1 METRWLY
8 KTSSNFAKLREE
20 SKNVCVIP
28 MGCVE
33 KHGLHLALGTDIIMA
48 STIAYEASQLET
60 FCVFPDFTFG
70 DLPCNAPIEANGGYM
85 SEGNITVPVEMELQ
99 LLETL
104 CHQISRNGYN
114 KILIYNCHGGNNSLL
129 NTFQRMLNN
138 KKRDFVLGVV
148 QVDCP
153 APHGFAKYLEAH
165 GSGSIPELTREDEEL
180 IIKYHKENMVVG
192 HAGLDETA
200 FIMAIA
206 PDSIE
211 WDTLGIESG
220 LPTGKGAAYRKA
232 NIKLA
237 DGGWGLDFPN
247 AYCGHDPIGCNERI
261 GKASIRFEAEK
272 LANAVKFFKEDTFLL
287 ERLEEQQKGWN

>member
-1 METRWLY
+1 
-8 KTSSNFAKLREE
+8 
-20 SKNVCVIP
+20 
-28 MGCVE
+28 
-33 KHGLHLALGTDIIMA
+33 
-48 STIAYEASQLET
+48 
-60 FCVFPDFTFG
+60 
-70 DLPCNAPIEANGGYM
+70 M

-138 KKRDFVLGVV
+138 KKRDFVVGIV
-148 QVDCP
+148 QVETP

-165 GSGSIPELTREDEEL
+165 GSGSISELTKDDEEL
-180 IIKYHKENMVVG
+180 IMKYHKENMVVG
-192 HAGLDETA
+192 HAGFEETA

-206 PDSIE
+206 PETVE
-211 WDTLGIESG
+211 WDKLGSESG
-220 LPTGKGAAYRKA
+220 LPSGRGAAYRKA
-232 NIKLA
+232 GIKLA

-247 AYCGHDPIGCNERI
+247 AYCGHDPIGCNERM
-261 GKASIRFEAEK
+261 GKASIRFEAER

-287 ERLEEQQKGWN
+287 ECLEAQQKGWN

>member
-48 STIAYEASQLET
+48 STVAYEASQLET

-70 DLPCNAPIEANGGYM
+70 DLPCNAPIEANGGSM

-104 CHQISRNGYN
+104 CRQISRNGYN

-129 NTFQRMLNN
+129 NTFQRMINN
-138 KKRDFVLGVV
+138 KKRDFVLGIV
-148 QVDCP
+148 QVETP

-165 GSGSIPELTREDEEL
+165 GSGSIPELTKEDEEL
-180 IIKYHKENMVVG
+180 VIKYHKENMILG
-192 HAGLDETA
+192 HACFGEGS
-200 FIMAIA
+200 FIMGIA
-206 PDSIE
+206 PETMRLDL
-211 WDTLGIESG
+211 LGKESG
-220 LPTGKGAAYRKA
+220 LPTGDSAPYKRVGIDLKSS
-232 NIKLA
+232 
-237 DGGWGLDFPN
+237 GWYLDFPN
-247 AYCGHDPIGCNERI
+247 AYCGTDPYGMNERI
-261 GKASIRFEAEK
+261 GAASLRMEAER
-272 LANAVKFFKEDTFLL
+272 LAKAVKFFKEDEKLL
-287 ERLEEQQKGWN
+287 AAIDK

>member
-8 KTSSNFAKLREE
+8 KTSSNFAALREE

-33 KHGLHLALGTDIIMA
+33 KHGLHLALGTDILMA
-48 STIAYEASQLET
+48 SHIAYAASQLET

-70 DLPCNAPIEANGGYM
+70 DLPCNAPIEALGGTM
-85 SEGNITVPVEMELQ
+85 SEGNITVPVELELQ

-129 NTFQRMLNN
+129 NTFQRMLKN

-165 GSGSIPELTREDEEL
+165 GSGSIPELTKEDEEL
-180 IIKYHKENMVVG
+180 IIKYHRERMVVG
-192 HAGLDETA
+192 HAGFEETS
-200 FIMAIA
+200 FMMVIA
-206 PDSIE
+206 PESIE
-211 WDTLGIESG
+211 WDKLGIESG
-220 LPTGKGAAYRKA
+220 LPSGLGAKYRNA

-237 DGGWGLDFPN
+237 DGGWDIDFPN

-261 GKASIRFEAEK
+261 GAASIRFEAEK
-272 LANAVKFFKEDTFLL
+272 LAYAAKVFKEDTFLIEKL
-287 ERLEEQQKGWN
+287 NQSQKGWN